1 MQRRLLFNAGSLHF
15 QTREPDMSS
24 PSFSASLAGRRIL
37 VTGASS
43 GIGAHF
49 ARVIASHG
57 GVALVCARRRDR
69 LEFLVNEIHA
79 AGGRAEA
86 FSMDVRDTASVR
98 AAISAAVEAGGI
110 HGLINNSGIANG
122 SPLERENDSDWDD
135 VIATN
140 LTGARN
146 VAVEVTRSMIAQGQG
161 GIIVNIASILG
172 LRQGMHVSAYA
183 TSKAGLV
190 QLTKQM
196 ALEWARHG
204 IRVNAIAPGYIDTPI
219 NGDYLNSDA
228 GKAMV
233 KRIPQ
238 RRIGRL
244 EDLDG
249 PLLLLLSDA
258 SAYITGAILPVDGG
272 HLLTPL

>member
-1 MQRRLLFNAGSLHF
+1 M
-15 QTREPDMSS
+15 PMS
-24 PSFSASLAGRRIL
+24 SFSADLAGRRIL
-37 VTGASS
+37 ITGASS

-49 ARVIASHG
+49 ARTLATHG
-57 GVALVCARRRDR
+57 AEVLMCARR
-69 LEFLVNEIHA
+69 VA
-79 AGGRAEA
+79 ALDALADDIRAKGGAASA
-86 FSMDVRDTASVR
+86 FAMDVRDPASVK
-98 AAISAAVEAGGI
+98 AAVGAAGRI
-110 HGLINNSGIANG
+110 HGLVNNSGIAHG
-122 SPLERENDSDWDD
+122 AALERESAAEWDD

-140 LTGARN
+140 LTGARH
-146 VAVEVTRSMIAQGQG
+146 VAVEVARAMIAQGEG
-161 GIIVNIASILG
+161 GSIVNIASILG

-204 IRVNAIAPGYIDTPI
+204 IRVNALAPGYIDTPI
-219 NGDYLNSDA
+219 NGDYLASEA
-228 GKAMV
+228 GKAML

-238 RRIGRL
+238 RRIGL
-244 EDLDG
+244 LTDLDG

-258 SAYITGAILPVDGG
+258 AAYMTGAVIPVDGG

>member
-1 MQRRLLFNAGSLHF
+1 MPS
-15 QTREPDMSS
+15 
-24 PSFSASLAGRRIL
+24 SFSADLAGRRIL
-37 VTGASS
+37 ITGASS

-49 ARVIASHG
+49 ARTIAAHG
-57 GVALVCARRRDR
+57 GEALLCARRQGALDALAADIGR
-69 LEFLVNEIHA
+69 
-79 AGGRAEA
+79 AGGKAST
-86 FSMDVRDTASVR
+86 FQMDVRDTASVQ
-98 AAISAAVEAGGI
+98 AAVDAMAQAGPI
-110 HGLINNSGIANG
+110 HCLVNNSGIAHGN
-122 SPLERENDSDWDD
+122 PLERESDDDWND
-135 VIATN
+135 VIAIN

-146 VAVEVTRSMIAQGQG
+146 VAVAAVRHMIASGHG
-161 GIIVNIASILG
+161 GSIVNIASILG

-196 ALEWARHG
+196 ALEWARHR
-204 IRVNAIAPGYIDTPI
+204 IRVNALAPGYIDTPI
-219 NGDYLNSDA
+219 NGEYLDSDA
-228 GKAMV
+228 GKAML

-238 RRIGRL
+238 RRIGLL

-258 SAYITGAILPVDGG
+258 SAYMTGTIIPVDGG

>member
-1 MQRRLLFNAGSLHF
+1 MPATLMADLTGQ
-15 QTREPDMSS
+15 
-24 PSFSASLAGRRIL
+24 RIL
-37 VTGASS
+37 ITGASS

-49 ARVIASHG
+49 ARMVAEHG
-57 GVALVCARRRDR
+57 GEALLCARSASR
-69 LEFLVNEIHA
+69 LEELSKEIHA
-79 AGGRAEA
+79 AGGRASA
-86 FSMDVRDTASVR
+86 FAMDVRDSASVR
-98 AAISAAVEAGGI
+98 EAVAAAARAGGI
-110 HGLINNSGIANG
+110 QALINNSGIARGN
-122 SPLERENDSDWDD
+122 PLERESDADWND

-146 VAVEVTRSMIAQGQG
+146 VACEVARHMIDAKQG
-161 GIIVNIASILG
+161 GSIVNIASILG

-183 TSKAGLV
+183 ASKAGLV

-204 IRVNAIAPGYIDTPI
+204 IRVNALAPGYIDTPI
-219 NGDYLNSDA
+219 NAGYLDSDA
-228 GKAMV
+228 GKAMI

-238 RRIGRL
+238 RRIGKL

-249 PLLLLLSDA
+249 PLLLLLSQA
-258 SAYITGAILPVDGG
+258 SAYMTGAIIPVDGG

>member
-1 MQRRLLFNAGSLHF
+1 
-15 QTREPDMSS
+15 MSS
-24 PSFSASLAGRRIL
+24 TGFSADLMGRRVL

-49 ARVIASHG
+49 ARLVAAHG
-57 GVALVCARRRDR
+57 GEALLCARR
-69 LEFLVNEIHA
+69 LPAVESLAAEIIASGGKA
-79 AGGRAEA
+79 AA
-86 FSMDVRDTASVR
+86 FAMDVRDTSSVK
-98 AAISAAVEAGGI
+98 AAIEAATRAGGI
-110 HGLINNSGIANG
+110 DALVNNSGIAHGN
-122 SPLERENDSDWDD
+122 PLERESDADWND

-146 VAVEVTRSMIAQGQG
+146 VAVEVARHMIAAGSVG
-161 GIIVNIASILG
+161 SIVNIASILG
-172 LRQGMHVSAYA
+172 LRQGLHVSAYA

-190 QLTKQM
+190 QLTRQM
-196 ALEWARHG
+196 ALEWARHR
-204 IRVNAIAPGYIDTPI
+204 IRVNALAPGYIDTPI
-219 NGDYLNSDA
+219 NGEYLNSEA
-228 GKAMV
+228 GKAMI

-244 EDLDG
+244 EYLDG

-258 SAYITGAILPVDGG
+258 SAYMTGAIIPVDGG